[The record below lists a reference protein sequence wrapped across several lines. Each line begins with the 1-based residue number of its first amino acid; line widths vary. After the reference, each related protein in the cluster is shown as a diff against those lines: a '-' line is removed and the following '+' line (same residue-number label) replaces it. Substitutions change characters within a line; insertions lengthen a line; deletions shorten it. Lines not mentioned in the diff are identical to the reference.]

1 MCGTVAGLPGRP
13 RSYALP
19 AEESTQEEQVPAL
32 EGKAIVITGAGR
44 GLGLAY
50 ALHAAAEGAA
60 VVVNDVDST
69 TARAA
74 AERIIEQ
81 GGQASWNGHS
91 VRDHESATALID
103 DCVSRHGRL
112 DGLVNN
118 AGIRPEGGA
127 WAEAPGDVRAAVE
140 INLLGTIFCGI
151 PAMEVMR
158 DQGYG
163 SIVNASSRAQRG
175 IPTSATYAATKGA
188 VASLTYSWAI
198 DMHGSGVRVNA
209 IAPQAGGT
217 GTRRQSE
224 PVAASEPTAEQMAP
238 LVTYLLSDRSAAVT
252 GQVIR
257 LGGRRDP
264 LSVGLMTHPRNGP
277 FLRRAGGWTVDTL
290 ADAFDTFFGPRL
302 EPVGAGSMAVAYEVI
317 AGCRV
322 TLAQED
328 AL

>member
-1 MCGTVAGLPGRP
+1 
-13 RSYALP
+13 
-19 AEESTQEEQVPAL
+19 VPAL
-32 EGKAIVITGAGR
+32 EGKAIVITGAGH

-60 VVVNDVDST
+60 VVVNDVDPAA
-69 TARAA
+69 ARAA
-74 AERIIEQ
+74 AEQITGR

-91 VRDHESATALID
+91 ITEHESATALIE

-118 AGIRPEGGA
+118 AGLRPEGAA
-127 WAEAPGDVRAAVE
+127 WDEAARDVRAAVE
-140 INLLGTIFCGI
+140 VNLLGTLFCGI
-151 PAMEVMR
+151 PAMQIMR

-224 PVAASEPTAEQMAP
+224 PVRNSEPTAEQMAP
-238 LVTYLLSDRSAAVT
+238 LVTYLLSGRSAGIT

-257 LGGRRDP
+257 LGGRRDS

-277 FLRRAGGWTVDTL
+277 FLRRADGWTVDAL
-290 ADAFDTFFGPRL
+290 ADAFDTFFGPSL
-302 EPVGAGSMAVAYEVI
+302 EPVGAGSLAVAYEI
-317 AGCRV
+317 IGGQRV
-322 TLAQED
+322 TRAQDD